1 MDQVSGPS
9 LETTRIL
16 LADHHRCVAEGMG
29 ALLAPFV
36 GNVEVVHTGAEM
48 LQAAH
53 AQRFDVLMM
62 ELDMPDMPGLSLLR
76 SLIAARPSGR
86 AMVLSSHE
94 EPLTVRDAMQAGA
107 WAYVL
112 KRSPSS
118 ELIEAIFEVNAGRRY
133 VSPCL
138 MATLVNARVTA
149 LQLTRRQ
156 HEVLERMARGKRSGD
171 IAKDLGISIR
181 TVESHR
187 QALLDMLGVHSG
199 VALVREALRLGLVRE
214 DAE

>member
-1 MDQVSGPS
+1 MSAM
-9 LETTRIL
+9 RIL

-36 GNVEVVHTGAEM
+36 GSVEVVYSGADM
-48 LQAAH
+48 LAVARSG
-53 AQRFDVLMM
+53 RFDLLLT
-62 ELDMPDMPGLSLLR
+62 ELDMPDMPGLAPLR
-76 SLIAARPSGR
+76 ALIIPPATVR

-118 ELIEAIFEVNAGRRY
+118 ELIEAIGEVNAGRCY
-133 VSPCL
+133 VSPSL

-156 HEVLERMARGKRSGD
+156 HEVLERMARGKRSSD

-199 VALVREALRLGLVRE
+199 VALVREAVRLGLVRE
-214 DAE
+214 DAG

>member
-1 MDQVSGPS
+1 MDQVSVPS
-9 LETTRIL
+9 LATTRIL
-16 LADHHRCVAEGMG
+16 LADHHRCVAEGIC

-36 GNVEVVHTGAEM
+36 GSIEVMHSGADM
-48 LQAAH
+48 LQAARTR
-53 AQRFDVLMM
+53 QFDVLIM
-62 ELDMPDMPGLSLLR
+62 ELDMPDMPGLTLLR
-76 SLIAARPSGR
+76 ALMTAQAAGR

-112 KRSPSS
+112 KRSSS
-118 ELIEAIFEVNAGRRY
+118 GELLEAIIEVNAGRRY
-133 VSPCL
+133 VSPSL
-138 MATLVNARVTA
+138 MATLVNAQVTA
-149 LQLTRRQ
+149 FQLTRRQ
-156 HEVLERMARGKRSGD
+156 HEVLERMARGKRSSD
-171 IAKDLGISIR
+171 IAQELGISIR

-199 VALVREALRLGLVRE
+199 VALVREAVRLGLVRE